1 MESLAPFHPRLVH
14 FPIALSLAGVL
25 FIFLG
30 TLAPRLKAGWGQPDF
45 WERYGRLSLVLGWL
59 GVLAAVASGLI
70 DQAKAPATPQIAQ
83 AINQHIT
90 AGIALLVALG
100 LALYWPLRDEA
111 LWSERR
117 HFWAYLALLALV
129 AGLVGLEAW
138 LGGKLVYHYGVGV
151 R

>member
-30 TLAPRLKAGWGQPDF
+30 ALAPRLKAGWGQPDF
-45 WERYGRLSLVLGWL
+45 WGRYGRLSLVLGWL

-70 DQAKAPATPQIAQ
+70 DQAKAPVTPQITQ

-90 AGIALLVALG
+90 AGVALLVALG
-100 LALYWPLRDEA
+100 LALYWPLRDKT
-111 LWSERR
+111 LWSERH
-117 HFWAYLALLALV
+117 HFWAYLVLLALV
-129 AGLVGLEAW
+129 AGLIGLEAW
-138 LGGKLVYHYGVGV
+138 LGGKLVYQYGVGV

>member
-1 MESLAPFHPRLVH
+1 MESLAPFHPRIVH
-14 FPIALSLAGVL
+14 FPIALSLVGVL

-30 TLAPRLKAGWGQPDF
+30 ALAPRLKAGWGQPDF
-45 WERYGRLSLVLGWL
+45 WGRYGRLSLVLGWL

-70 DQAKAPATPQIAQ
+70 DQAKAPVTPQITQ

-90 AGIALLVALG
+90 AGVALLVALG
-100 LALYWPLRDEA
+100 LALYWPLRDKT
-111 LWSERR
+111 LWSERH
-117 HFWAYLALLALV
+117 HFWAYLVLLALV

-138 LGGKLVYHYGVGV
+138 LGGKLVYQYGVGV

>member
-30 TLAPRLKAGWGQPDF
+30 ALAPRLKAGWGQPDF
-45 WERYGRLSLVLGWL
+45 WGRYGRLSLVLGWL

-70 DQAKAPATPQIAQ
+70 DQAKAPVTPQITQ

-90 AGIALLVALG
+90 AGVALLVALG
-100 LALYWPLRDEA
+100 LALYWPLRDKT
-111 LWSERR
+111 LWSERH
-117 HFWAYLALLALV
+117 HFWAYLVLLALV

-138 LGGKLVYHYGVGV
+138 LGGKLVYQYGVGV